1 MYQYDHTK
9 AQQLIAR
16 MRDAQDAEEGFD
28 PAGLPQ
34 VLRDKM
40 LKSFAEQYV
49 TAAVEAGR
57 MLILAVAEI
66 KRLENREPILLSAD
80 ETKLALKFIDPNR
93 TIVQVARDVGMS
105 PHHTRTF
112 LRRIYQAYG
121 VRSRPELAKMLRKIG
136 DERAVDSPNSVD

>member
-16 MRDAQDAEEGFD
+16 MRDAQDAEESFD

-40 LKSFAEQYV
+40 LRSFAEQYV

-66 KRLENREPILLSAD
+66 KRLENREPVILSHD
-80 ETKLALKFIDPNR
+80 EMELAKKFSDPDR
-93 TIVQVARDVGMS
+93 TIVQVARDLGMS
-105 PHHTRTF
+105 HHHTRAF
-112 LRRIYQAYG
+112 LRRIYRAYG
-121 VRSRPELAKMLRKIG
+121 VKSRPELARLLEKLEEK
-136 DERAVDSPNSVD
+136 